1 MTITPTKLEDDYFKE
16 YKKLGG
22 KKNRKEYDILLDI
35 KDEEIKKDLGI
46 CEQELFLTL
55 VTTILYLNSNLGISM
70 NIVRSLI
77 TKKVNMAF
85 TVYKEENIKKD
96 FEK

>member
-1 MTITPTKLEDDYFKE
+1 MT
-16 YKKLGG
+16 
-22 KKNRKEYDILLDI
+22 KNRKEYDILLDI

-55 VTTILYLNSNLGISM
+55 VTTILHLNSNLGVPM

-85 TVYKEENIKKD
+85 TVYKEENIKTIYKEENIKKD

>member
-1 MTITPTKLEDDYFKE
+1 MT
-16 YKKLGG
+16 
-22 KKNRKEYDILLDI
+22 KNRKEYDILLDI

-96 FEK
+96 FEKWKM

>member
-1 MTITPTKLEDDYFKE
+1 MT
-16 YKKLGG
+16 
-22 KKNRKEYDILLDI
+22 KNRKEYDILLDI

-55 VTTILYLNSNLGISM
+55 VTTILHLNSNLGVPM

>member
-1 MTITPTKLEDDYFKE
+1 MT
-16 YKKLGG
+16 
-22 KKNRKEYDILLDI
+22 
-35 KDEEIKKDLGI
+35 DEEIQKDLGI

-85 TVYKEENIKKD
+85 TVYKEENIKKE

>member
-1 MTITPTKLEDDYFKE
+1 MT
-16 YKKLGG
+16 
-22 KKNRKEYDILLDI
+22 KNRKEYDILLDI

-46 CEQELFLTL
+46 YEQELFLTL
-55 VTTILYLNSNLGISM
+55 VTTILYLNSNLGIPM
-70 NIVRSLI
+70 NLVRSLI

>member
-1 MTITPTKLEDDYFKE
+1 MT
-16 YKKLGG
+16 
-22 KKNRKEYDILLDI
+22 KNRKEYDILLDI

-85 TVYKEENIKKD
+85 AVYKEENIKKD

>member
-1 MTITPTKLEDDYFKE
+1 MT
-16 YKKLGG
+16 
-22 KKNRKEYDILLDI
+22 KNRKEYDILLDI

-55 VTTILYLNSNLGISM
+55 VTTILYLNSNLGIPM

-77 TKKVNMAF
+77 TKKVNTAF
-85 TVYKEENIKKD
+85 TTYKEENIKKD
-96 FEK
+96 FEKWLNLKIG